1 MSKVKAVFD
10 FIIASIAGI
19 GFIAMILAWLVTIIS
34 ITFGAA
40 IWSTQWLWGMI

>member
-10 FIIASIAGI
+10 FIIASLAGI
-19 GFIAMILAWLVTIIS
+19 GCIAMVLAWLVTIIS

-40 IWSTQWLWGMI
+40 IWSTNWLWSML